1 LAAMLT
7 LALGIGGNTAI
18 FTITSAVLLKSL
30 PYRDPAKLVR
40 VEIRRKEGGS
50 QGFSLNRYEQVRDRN
65 RSFAAL
71 AVYANDSANL
81 TGRGEPQQ
89 VSLGRVS
96 PNFFDLLGVKMQS
109 GHAFSEADGRPESRP
124 VVIISNALWR
134 ARFADHDVLNETI
147 NLDSTPY

>member
-1 LAAMLT
+1 MTLWLETLWQDLRFGARTLRKNPGFALAAMLT

-30 PYRDPAKLVR
+30 PYRDPARLVR

-89 VSLGRVS
+89 ISLGRV
-96 PNFFDLLGVKMQS
+96 
-109 GHAFSEADGRPESRP
+109 
-124 VVIISNALWR
+124 
-134 ARFADHDVLNETI
+134 
-147 NLDSTPY
+147 